1 MFKPLNRYL
10 WIEKPHQK
18 SNETSSGIVLP
29 DDYKPIE
36 APYITVKLID
46 YAEDVRFK
54 ADLQNLESQAF
65 VEELYLMIDRSMIEE
80 IVHNGTNYCMI
91 LDNYVKGV
99 FIK

>member
-1 MFKPLNRYL
+1 M
-10 WIEKPHQK
+10 
-18 SNETSSGIVLP
+18 
-29 DDYKPIE
+29 D
-36 APYITVKLID
+36 ITVKLID

>member
-46 YAEDVRFK
+46 YADDVRFK
-54 ADLQNLESQAF
+54 ANLCSLKEQAQ
-65 VEELYLMIDRSMIEE
+65 VKELYLMIDRSMIEE
-80 IVHNGTNYCMI
+80 IVYNGTNYSMI